1 MTTLDH
7 LITSRTLAKVIH
19 HFCNFYQPLPI
30 REIARRIGEDHG
42 NVHKMIQRLEKAG
55 LVEKQ
60 GEGYEASYHAV
71 ESYAMECLRYL
82 HSEQVKHN
90 KLKESS
96 NE

>member
-82 HSEQVKHN
+82 HSEQVK
-90 KLKESS
+90 EQQT
-96 NE
+96 EGE

>member
-7 LITSRTLAKVIH
+7 LITSRTLTKVIH

-30 REIARRIGEDHG
+30 REIARRIDEDAG

-60 GEGYEASYHAV
+60 GEGQNAAYHAV

-82 HSEQVKHN
+82 HSE
-90 KLKESS
+90 
-96 NE
+96 

>member
-7 LITSRTLAKVIH
+7 LITSRTLTKVIH
-19 HFCNFYQPLPI
+19 HFCNFYQPKSI
-30 REIARRIGEDHG
+30 RQIARRIDEDPG
-42 NVHKMIQRLEKAG
+42 NVHKMVQRLEKAG

-82 HSEQVKHN
+82 HSK
-90 KLKESS
+90 
-96 NE
+96 

>member
-7 LITSRTLAKVIH
+7 LITSRTLTKVIY

-30 REIARRIGEDHG
+30 REIARRIGEDAG

-60 GEGYEASYHAV
+60 GEGKNASYHAV
-71 ESYAMECLRYL
+71 ESHAMECLRYL
-82 HSEQVKHN
+82 HSE
-90 KLKESS
+90 
-96 NE
+96 

>member
-30 REIARRIGEDHG
+30 RQIARRIGEDHG

-82 HSEQVKHN
+82 HSEQVK
-90 KLKESS
+90 EQQT
-96 NE
+96 EGE

>member
-7 LITSRTLAKVIH
+7 LITSRTLTKVIH
-19 HFCNFYQPLPI
+19 HFCNFYQPLSI
-30 REIARRIGEDHG
+30 RQIARRIDEDPG
-42 NVHKMIQRLEKAG
+42 NVHKMVQRLERAG

-82 HSEQVKHN
+82 HSE
-90 KLKESS
+90 
-96 NE
+96 

>member
-7 LITSRTLAKVIH
+7 LITSRTLTKLIH

-30 REIARRIGEDHG
+30 REIARRIDEDSG

-60 GEGYEASYHAV
+60 GEGNKAAYHAV
-71 ESYAMECLRYL
+71 ESYDMECLRYL
-82 HSEQVKHN
+82 HSEQVK
-90 KLKESS
+90 
-96 NE
+96 

>member
-30 REIARRIGEDHG
+30 REIARRIDEDPG
-42 NVHKMIQRLEKAG
+42 NTNKMIQRLEKAG

-60 GEGYEASYHAV
+60 GEGKEAAYHAV

-82 HSEQVKHN
+82 HSE
-90 KLKESS
+90 
-96 NE
+96 